1 MVNQQMLKS
10 YVKYYPKILSIGMT
24 KLSTGMAFE
33 KYLRNYWSDWS
44 ETNGCQ
50 ILKYSI
56 DENHIIPFK
65 KK

>member
-50 ILKYSI
+50 I
-56 DENHIIPFK
+56 
-65 KK
+65 